1 LIKSINI
8 SRNTLKNNSNNYNSI
23 PTPTP
28 NTTSNLQKVA
38 KNPFPN
44 NDQLKG
50 IRKSAFSN
58 MNLCQNLN
66 QNNKPQRRVSCKK
79 EQTTI
84 THQIQQNN
92 QQAPL
97 LSLKTA

>member
-1 LIKSINI
+1 
-8 SRNTLKNNSNNYNSI
+8 
-23 PTPTP
+23 
-28 NTTSNLQKVA
+28 
-38 KNPFPN
+38 
-44 NDQLKG
+44 
-50 IRKSAFSN
+50 

-79 EQTTI
+79 EQATI
-84 THQIQQNN
+84 THQIQQNS